1 MDRHIRDRGAEM
13 YTRASSRIENILW
26 NKCNTME
33 QTLQSLKRSVDR
45 DMWHAYKTSI
55 VAKEDGNRAIREE
68 LRRLLVEADGDFQ
81 PPS

>member
-1 MDRHIRDRGAEM
+1 M

-33 QTLQSLKRSVDR
+33 QTLQNLKRSVDR
-45 DMWHAYKTSI
+45 DMWHAYTTSI
-55 VAKEDGNRAIREE
+55 VAKEDGNRAMREE

-81 PPS
+81 PPG